1 MLVLVTGKDGE
12 CQTETEAGLQKR
24 QQACRFCSPTG
35 FVNFK
40 NKTAEFKY
48 ASCAGA
54 SRLEDSVRS
63 WYLNG
68 CTLSPT
74 KRGACD
80 AAAGLRLVNVERSVS
95 W

>member
-1 MLVLVTGKDGE
+1 VLVTGKYGE
-12 CQTETEAGLQKR
+12 CQPESEAGLQQR

-40 NKTAEFKY
+40 KTKPLKFKY

-68 CTLSPT
+68 CELSPER
-74 KRGACD
+74 KGAC
-80 AAAGLRLVNVERSVS
+80 AVSAGLRTVNL
-95 W
+95 